1 MERHIKWNEII
12 DRVKKLDQTKKYYGV
27 PRGGQYISAMLNPV
41 DTPNEAD
48 IIIDDLI
55 DSGKTKLDYQKYN
68 LPFIGLFDKQKEI
81 ELKDQWLVFPWE
93 ANESPIEDNIIRISA
108 IFLICSFINIKVRI
122 NFTCGLINTTST
134 SFMYTKSRYTT

>member
-68 LPFIGLFDKQKEI
+68 LFSVLNKIGGMFVQPVI
-81 ELKDQWLVFPWE
+81 
-93 ANESPIEDNIIRISA
+93 
-108 IFLICSFINIKVRI
+108 
-122 NFTCGLINTTST
+122 
-134 SFMYTKSRYTT
+134 